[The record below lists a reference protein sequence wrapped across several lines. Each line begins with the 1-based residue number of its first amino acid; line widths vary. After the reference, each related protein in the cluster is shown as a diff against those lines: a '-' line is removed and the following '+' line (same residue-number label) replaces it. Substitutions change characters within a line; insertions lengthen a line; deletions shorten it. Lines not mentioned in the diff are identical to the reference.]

1 MIGSNVRT
9 MPDNGRSAGL
19 RASCITVKQG
29 RRKESH
35 VRQKKRDVSERAREG
50 GLRRGSSSPEEAG
63 AVRRVRSH
71 APRDNDTERVAVRTQ
86 GSQLSDRYAPWTLF
100 LPWHREFLL
109 QVEMDLRTID
119 SSISIPYWDWTADA
133 AMPDPSASPIWDENF
148 LGGNGIESDD
158 WRVASGPFA
167 FSKGNWPIPKGHD
180 GPALR
185 RQFGVWTPTLPTTQ
199 DLTLAMSEIF
209 YDTPNFNSSPF
220 TIGFRNRLEG
230 WVTQRGDS
238 RVRTAGSQLHNRVH
252 VWVGGSMLPMT
263 SPNDPVFFLHH
274 CFVDKVWADWQ
285 SLQREANPD
294 ASPHYA
300 PEEGGPA
307 GHNIDDQLKPWE
319 RTIRQVLDITQLDY
333 SYEQPP
339 SQPQLLDMAARSR
352 PSSPFMA
359 ERSPFM
365 AD

>member
-1 MIGSNVRT
+1 
-9 MPDNGRSAGL
+9 
-19 RASCITVKQG
+19 
-29 RRKESH
+29 
-35 VRQKKRDVSERAREG
+35 
-50 GLRRGSSSPEEAG
+50 
-63 AVRRVRSH
+63 
-71 APRDNDTERVAVRTQ
+71 
-86 GSQLSDRYAPWTLF
+86 
-100 LPWHREFLL
+100 
-109 QVEMDLRTID
+109 
-119 SSISIPYWDWTADA
+119 
-133 AMPDPSASPIWDENF
+133 
-148 LGGNGIESDD
+148 
-158 WRVASGPFA
+158 
-167 FSKGNWPIPKGHD
+167 
-180 GPALR
+180 
-185 RQFGVWTPTLPTTQ
+185 
-199 DLTLAMSEIF
+199 MSEIF

>member
-1 MIGSNVRT
+1 MYVRKNAT
-9 MPDNGRSAGL
+9 SLSEQEKEAFVEGL
-19 RASCITVKQG
+19 LALKRQG
-29 RRKESH
+29 RYDEYVH
-35 VRQKKRDVSERAREG
+35 MH
-50 GLRRGSSSPEEAG
+50 
-63 AVRRVRSH
+63 H
-71 APRDNDTERVAVRTQ
+71 ATMIPSVWPFEPRDPNYRT
-86 GSQLSDRYAPWTLF
+86 GMHRGPSF

-119 SSISIPYWDWTADA
+119 SSISIPYWDWAADA
-133 AMPDPSASPIWDENF
+133 AMPDPSASPIWDENV

>member
-1 MIGSNVRT
+1 MYVRKNAT
-9 MPDNGRSAGL
+9 SLSEQEKEAFVEGL
-19 RASCITVKQG
+19 LALKRQG
-29 RRKESH
+29 RYDEYVH
-35 VRQKKRDVSERAREG
+35 WH
-50 GLRRGSSSPEEAG
+50 
-63 AVRRVRSH
+63 H
-71 APRDNDTERVAVRTQ
+71 AAMTPSVWPFEPRDPNYRNGMHR
-86 GSQLSDRYAPWTLF
+86 GPSF

-109 QVEMDLRTID
+109 QVEMDLRAID
-119 SSISIPYWDWTADA
+119 SSMALPYWDWTADA
-133 AMPDPSASPIWDENF
+133 AMPDPSVSPIWDENF
-148 LGGNGIESDD
+148 LGGNGVESDD

-185 RQFGVWTPTLPTTQ
+185 RQFGVWTPTLPTTK
-199 DLTLAMSEIF
+199 DLTVAMSEIF

-274 CFVDKVWADWQ
+274 CYVDKVWADWQ
-285 SLQREANPD
+285 ALQREENPD

-339 SQPQLLDMAARSR
+339 SQPQLLEMTARSR

>member
-1 MIGSNVRT
+1 MYVRKNAT
-9 MPDNGRSAGL
+9 SLSEQEKEAFVEGLLALKKEGRYDEY
-19 RASCITVKQG
+19 V
-29 RRKESH
+29 H
-35 VRQKKRDVSERAREG
+35 WHH
-50 GLRRGSSSPEEAG
+50 
-63 AVRRVRSH
+63 AVMKPSVWPFE
-71 APRDNDTERVAVRTQ
+71 PRDANYRNGAHR
-86 GSQLSDRYAPWTLF
+86 GPSF

-109 QVEMDLRTID
+109 QVEKDLRTID

-133 AMPDPSASPIWDENF
+133 AMPDPSASPIWDEKF
-148 LGGNGIESDD
+148 LGGNGVESDD

-185 RQFGVWTPTLPTTQ
+185 RQFGVLTPTLPTTE

-209 YDTPNFNSSPF
+209 YDTPHFNSGPF

-238 RVRTAGSQLHNRVH
+238 RVKTAGSQLHNRVH
-252 VWVGGSMLPMT
+252 VWVGGSMLLMT
-263 SPNDPVFFLHH
+263 SPNDPVFFLPH

-285 SLQREANPD
+285 ARQREENPD

-339 SQPQLLDMAARSR
+339 SQPQLLEMAARIR

>member
-1 MIGSNVRT
+1 
-9 MPDNGRSAGL
+9 
-19 RASCITVKQG
+19 
-29 RRKESH
+29 
-35 VRQKKRDVSERAREG
+35 
-50 GLRRGSSSPEEAG
+50 
-63 AVRRVRSH
+63 
-71 APRDNDTERVAVRTQ
+71 
-86 GSQLSDRYAPWTLF
+86 
-100 LPWHREFLL
+100 
-109 QVEMDLRTID
+109 MDLRAID
-119 SSISIPYWDWTADA
+119 SSIAIPYWDWTADA
-133 AMPDPSASPIWDENF
+133 AMPDPSVSPIWDENF
-148 LGGNGIESDD
+148 LGGNGVESDD

-185 RQFGVWTPTLPTTQ
+185 RQFGVWTPTLPTTE
-199 DLTLAMSEIF
+199 DLTVTMSETF

-220 TIGFRNRLEG
+220 TLGFRNRLEG

-238 RVRTAGSQLHNRVH
+238 RIRTAGSQLHNRVH
-252 VWVGGSMLPMT
+252 VWVGGSMLLMT

-274 CFVDKVWADWQ
+274 CSVDKVWADWQ
-285 SLQREANPD
+285 VLQREENPD

-319 RTIRQVLDITQLDY
+319 RTIRQVLDITQLSY

-339 SQPQLLDMAARSR
+339 SQSQLLEMVTQSR

-359 ERSPFM
+359 EGSPFM

>member
-1 MIGSNVRT
+1 MYVRKNAT
-9 MPDNGRSAGL
+9 SLSEQEKEALVEGL
-19 RASCITVKQG
+19 LALK
-29 RRKESH
+29 
-35 VRQKKRDVSERAREG
+35 REG
-50 GLRRGSSSPEEAG
+50 RYDEY
-63 AVRRVRSH
+63 VHWHH
-71 APRDNDTERVAVRTQ
+71 AAMTPSVFPFEPRDPNYRNGMHR
-86 GSQLSDRYAPWTLF
+86 GPSF

-109 QVEMDLRTID
+109 QVEMDLRAID
-119 SSISIPYWDWTADA
+119 SSIAIPYWDWTADS
-133 AMPDPSASPIWDENF
+133 AMTDPTTSPPIWDEIF
-148 LGGNGIESDD
+148 LGGNGVKSDD

-167 FSKGNWPIPKGHD
+167 YSKGNWPIPERHD

-185 RQFGVWTPTLPTTQ
+185 RQFGVWTPTLPTTE
-199 DLTLAMSEIF
+199 DLTLAMSETF

-238 RVRTAGSQLHNRVH
+238 RVKTTGSQLHNRVH

-285 SLQREANPD
+285 ALQREDNPD

-300 PEEGGPA
+300 PEEDGPA

-319 RTIRQVLDITQLDY
+319 RTSRQVLDITQLDY

-339 SQPQLLDMAARSR
+339 SQPQLLEMAARIR

>member
-1 MIGSNVRT
+1 MYVRKNAT
-9 MPDNGRSAGL
+9 SLSEQEKEAFVEGL
-19 RASCITVKQG
+19 LALK
-29 RRKESH
+29 
-35 VRQKKRDVSERAREG
+35 REG
-50 GLRRGSSSPEEAG
+50 RYDEY
-63 AVRRVRSH
+63 VHWHH
-71 APRDNDTERVAVRTQ
+71 AAMTPSVWPFEPRDPNYRNGMHR
-86 GSQLSDRYAPWTLF
+86 GPSF

-109 QVEMDLRTID
+109 QVETDLRAID

-133 AMPDPSASPIWDENF
+133 AMPDPSASPIWDEDF
-148 LGGNGIESDD
+148 LGGNGIEADD

-167 FSKGNWPIPKGHD
+167 FSKGNWPIPEGHD
-180 GPALR
+180 GPALL
-185 RQFGVWTPTLPTTQ
+185 RQFGVWTPTLPTTE
-199 DLTLAMSEIF
+199 DLTLALRETF

-274 CFVDKVWADWQ
+274 SFVDKVWADWQ
-285 SLQREANPD
+285 ALQRENNPD
-294 ASPHYA
+294 ASPHFA

-319 RTIRQVLDITQLDY
+319 RTIRQVLEIAQLGY

-339 SQPQLLDMAARSR
+339 SQPQLLEAAARLR
-352 PSSPFMA
+352 PSSPFMT
-359 ERSPFM
+359 EGSPFM

>member
-1 MIGSNVRT
+1 MYVRKNAT
-9 MPDNGRSAGL
+9 SLSEQEKEAFVEGLLALKKEGRYDEY
-19 RASCITVKQG
+19 V
-29 RRKESH
+29 H
-35 VRQKKRDVSERAREG
+35 WHH
-50 GLRRGSSSPEEAG
+50 
-63 AVRRVRSH
+63 AVMTPSVWPFE
-71 APRDNDTERVAVRTQ
+71 PRDAFYRNAAHR
-86 GSQLSDRYAPWTLF
+86 GPSF

-109 QVEMDLRTID
+109 QVEADLRAID
-119 SSISIPYWDWTADA
+119 SSIAIPYWDWTADA
-133 AMPDPSASPIWDENF
+133 AMPDPSASPIWDEQF
-148 LGGNGIESDD
+148 LGGNGVEADD

-167 FSKGNWPIPKGHD
+167 YSKGNWPIPEGHD

-185 RQFGVWTPTLPTTQ
+185 RQFGVSAPTLPITE
-199 DLTLAMSEIF
+199 DLALALGEIF
-209 YDTPNFNSSPF
+209 YDTPNFNSGPF

-238 RVRTAGSQLHNRVH
+238 RVKTAGSQLHNRVH
-252 VWVGGSMLPMT
+252 VWVGGSMLLMT

-274 CFVDKVWADWQ
+274 CFLDKVWADWQ
-285 SLQREANPD
+285 ARQRKDNPE

-319 RTIRQVLDITQLDY
+319 RTIRQVLDIAQLGY

-339 SQPQLLDMAARSR
+339 SQPQLLEMADRIR
-352 PSSPFMA
+352 PPSPFMV

>member
-1 MIGSNVRT
+1 MYVRKNAT
-9 MPDNGRSAGL
+9 SLSEQEKEAFVEGL
-19 RASCITVKQG
+19 LALKRQG
-29 RRKESH
+29 RYDEYVH
-35 VRQKKRDVSERAREG
+35 MH
-50 GLRRGSSSPEEAG
+50 
-63 AVRRVRSH
+63 H
-71 APRDNDTERVAVRTQ
+71 ATMIPSVWPFEPRDPNYRT
-86 GSQLSDRYAPWTLF
+86 GMHRGPSF

>member
-1 MIGSNVRT
+1 MYVRKNAT
-9 MPDNGRSAGL
+9 SLSEQEKEALVEGL
-19 RASCITVKQG
+19 LALK
-29 RRKESH
+29 
-35 VRQKKRDVSERAREG
+35 REG
-50 GLRRGSSSPEEAG
+50 RYDEY
-63 AVRRVRSH
+63 VHWHH
-71 APRDNDTERVAVRTQ
+71 AAMTPSVFPFEPRDPNYRNGMHR
-86 GSQLSDRYAPWTLF
+86 GPSF

-109 QVEMDLRTID
+109 QVEMDLRAID
-119 SSISIPYWDWTADA
+119 SSIAIPYWDWTADS
-133 AMPDPSASPIWDENF
+133 AMTDPTTSPPIWDEIF
-148 LGGNGIESDD
+148 LGGNGVKSDD

-167 FSKGNWPIPKGHD
+167 YSKGNWPIPERHD

-185 RQFGVWTPTLPTTQ
+185 RQFGVWTPTLPTTE
-199 DLTLAMSEIF
+199 DLTLAMSETF

-238 RVRTAGSQLHNRVH
+238 RVKTTGSQLHNRVH

-263 SPNDPVFFLHH
+263 SPNDPVFFVHH

-285 SLQREANPD
+285 ALQREDNPD

-300 PEEGGPA
+300 PEEDGPA

-319 RTIRQVLDITQLDY
+319 RTSRQVLDITQLDY

-339 SQPQLLDMAARSR
+339 SQPQLLEMAARIR

>member
-1 MIGSNVRT
+1 MYVRKNAT
-9 MPDNGRSAGL
+9 SLSEQEKEAFVEGL
-19 RASCITVKQG
+19 LALKRQG
-29 RRKESH
+29 RYDEYVH
-35 VRQKKRDVSERAREG
+35 WH
-50 GLRRGSSSPEEAG
+50 
-63 AVRRVRSH
+63 H
-71 APRDNDTERVAVRTQ
+71 AAMTPSVWPFEPRDPNYRNGMHR
-86 GSQLSDRYAPWTLF
+86 GPSF

-109 QVEMDLRTID
+109 QMEMDLRAID
-119 SSISIPYWDWTADA
+119 SSIAIPYWDWTADA
-133 AMPDPSASPIWDENF
+133 AMPDPSVSPIWDENF
-148 LGGNGIESDD
+148 LGGNGVESDD

-185 RQFGVWTPTLPTTQ
+185 RQFGVWTPTLPTTE
-199 DLTLAMSEIF
+199 DLTVAMGEIF

-252 VWVGGSMLPMT
+252 VWVGGSMLLMT

-285 SLQREANPD
+285 ALQREENPD

-339 SQPQLLDMAARSR
+339 SQPQLLEMATRSR

>member
-1 MIGSNVRT
+1 MYVRKNAT
-9 MPDNGRSAGL
+9 SLSEQEKEAFVEGL
-19 RASCITVKQG
+19 LALKRQG
-29 RRKESH
+29 RYDEYVH
-35 VRQKKRDVSERAREG
+35 WH
-50 GLRRGSSSPEEAG
+50 
-63 AVRRVRSH
+63 H
-71 APRDNDTERVAVRTQ
+71 ATMIPSVWPFEPRDPSYRT
-86 GSQLSDRYAPWTLF
+86 GMHRGPSF

-185 RQFGVWTPTLPTTQ
+185 RQFGVWTSTLPTTQ

-285 SLQREANPD
+285 ALQREANPD